1 MSTALF
7 SGQGTHFSFKLNACY
22 CQSGDNG
29 RRRGNNSPG
38 SLPAHWLSSHKKRLP
53 PGPKRT
59 ARLQR
64 KESFVAD
71 QTDFS
76 HDAEGRRGR
85 RCSCT
90 TTRPT
95 SSMLTRLR
103 DAHSEAGD
111 TSTHAVS
118 QVNIF
123 GSKIGAYGRSLTPR
137 TNGVGKSVWL
147 DLLTF
152 ALSFSFLRD
161 LCRLLLLS
169 TPPLPKFLSLPPF
182 MESSVYCDRK
192 PSTTPFFSS
201 SSTCKRARPSDDV
214 IFDAT
219 LRSYYGV
226 LAYRKFPL
234 SSL

>member
-1 MSTALF
+1 LSTVHFLGKAT
-7 SGQGTHFSFKLNACY
+7 SPYSVKTHVTAN
-22 CQSGDNG
+22 QETTGD
-29 RRRGNNSPG
+29 RGPPFLSAHTR
-38 SLPAHWLSSHKKRLP
+38 LPLTRRLP

-123 GSKIGAYGRSLTPR
+123 GS
-137 TNGVGKSVWL
+137 
-147 DLLTF
+147 
-152 ALSFSFLRD
+152 
-161 LCRLLLLS
+161 
-169 TPPLPKFLSLPPF
+169 
-182 MESSVYCDRK
+182 RK
-192 PSTTPFFSS
+192 QNWS
-201 SSTCKRARPSDDV
+201 
-214 IFDAT
+214 
-219 LRSYYGV
+219 LRSVPDPPYKWRWQIG
-226 LAYRKFPL
+226 LARFAHIC
-234 SSL
+234 S